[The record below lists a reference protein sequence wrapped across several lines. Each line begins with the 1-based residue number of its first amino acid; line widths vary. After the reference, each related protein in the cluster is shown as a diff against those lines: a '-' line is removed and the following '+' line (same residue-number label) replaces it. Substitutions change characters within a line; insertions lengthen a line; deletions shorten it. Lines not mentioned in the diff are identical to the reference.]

1 MRHPGLTAP
10 PPGLILIHPVGLLQ
24 NKISGSAA
32 PVSKRQKSRQRRL
45 GWKNE
50 LSSTLTR
57 VSFRG
62 LRRYLPAHWMP

>member
-1 MRHPGLTAP
+1 MEKYRWGLALCN
-10 PPGLILIHPVGLLQ
+10 GIGLLQ

-32 PVSKRQKSRQRRL
+32 PVSRRQKSRQRRL

-50 LSSTLTR
+50 LSSTPTR